1 MIDSKGAGLMSG
13 ARFTRGQQVMRAL
26 TAYAAKP
33 LGIDHLEADVESPVR
48 TAPQLSERLVLDYD
62 AGNMHRT
69 RAFTNLVARA
79 AEAYGISLR
88 YADDDPDTAV
98 EAMTHAL
105 GAVAR
110 GFAAATLET
119 LAQDEVLALSIE
131 QKLHLDELIVE
142 LDLETSEILN
152 DA

>member
-1 MIDSKGAGLMSG
+1 MIGGVTD
-13 ARFTRGQQVMRAL
+13 
-26 TAYAAKP
+26 
-33 LGIDHLEADVESPVR
+33 LEADEESPVR
-48 TAPQLSERLVLDYD
+48 TAPQLSERLVLGYD
-62 AGNMHRT
+62 VGDEDRT

-79 AEAYGISLR
+79 VEAYGIALH
-88 YADDDPDTAV
+88 YADDDPDAAG
-98 EAMTHAL
+98 EAMGHAL

-131 QKLHLDELIVE
+131 QKLHLDALIVE
-142 LDLETSEILN
+142 LDLETSEILH